1 MIVFKGT
8 KKIGHKSFLIFGND
22 NNSVIDIPVEEGV
35 KNQFLLYFQRLE
47 PVHKTSIEKSAT

>member
-8 KKIGHKSFLIFGND
+8 KKIGHKSFLIFGNE

-35 KNQFLLYFQRLE
+35 KNQFLLHFQRLGVVSDVVVE
-47 PVHKTSIEKSAT
+47 KKT